1 MTELR
6 RPPCQTLSASP
17 GRERD
22 QCPVRRGV
30 GGRRGRTRP
39 REERNA
45 PPSLRDADENWR
57 EIDEFITLP
66 RKDFRQSAS
75 SAVLWGARSS
85 PEVAQRTD
93 CRREAGC
100 AGWRLN
106 ERNTLTGR
114 RARPKPDRP
123 QGPSLSARAA
133 RVPRGQDTQA
143 SSSPRPATPH
153 REAPRT
159 RARS

>member
-39 REERNA
+39 REETNA
-45 PPSLRDADENWR
+45 PPSLRDADEDWR
-57 EIDEFITLP
+57 EFDEFITLP
-66 RKDFRQSAS
+66 CKDFRQSPS
-75 SAVLWGARSS
+75 PAVLWGASSS
-85 PEVAQRTD
+85 PKVAQRTD
-93 CRREAGC
+93 CRRGAEC
-100 AGWRLN
+100 EGWRFDG
-106 ERNTLTGR
+106 RDALTAR
-114 RARPKPDRP
+114 RDRP
-123 QGPSLSARAA
+123 RPDPPQGTSLSARAA

-143 SSSPRPATPH
+143 SSSPRPTTPH